1 MSRTDTIAAPVAARP
16 DSPRLAAR
24 RGRGLQSPRYGLLAL
39 AGVVALCLVL
49 DLALGSVRIP
59 PLVVLKIL
67 FTHQPAPE
75 GWDFIVLKIRL
86 PKALTAI
93 VVGSGLA
100 VSGLQ
105 MQTLFRNP
113 LAGPSVLGLTA
124 GASLGVA
131 VLLLAG
137 GSGASA
143 YAIRQLGLGGSWA
156 LVGAATA
163 GAALVMGLV
172 LALSARVRD
181 NVVMLIVG
189 MMLGSITLAIVSLW
203 QYFSAPEQIQE
214 YLLWTFGA
222 LGGVTGAQ
230 LAVLAGVVGLGLL
243 SAFASA
249 KPLNALLLG
258 ETYARSMGLTVGRAR
273 TFIIASTSLLAG
285 SITAFCGHCGAAP
298 GARAVW
304 HRRPPRAAARG
315 LPGRCGA
322 HAALRL
328 PHAAAGQPGRPAGE
342 RGYVAAGRAGGAVG
356 GAAAASSAN
365 FVVRAFAPF

>member
-1 MSRTDTIAAPVAARP
+1 MSTADTTPAPVAERLG
-16 DSPRLAAR
+16 SPAASEQ

-39 AGVVALCLVL
+39 GGAVALCFVL

-59 PLVVLKIL
+59 PLAVLKIL
-67 FTHQPAPE
+67 FTHQAVEE
-75 GWDFIVLKIRL
+75 GWDFIVLQIRL

-113 LAGPSVLGLTA
+113 LAGPSVLGLSA

-131 VLLLAG
+131 MLLLAG

-143 YAIRQLGLGGSWA
+143 YVIRQLGLGGSWA

-172 LALSARVRD
+172 LVLSARVRD

-222 LGGVTGAQ
+222 LGGVTGPQ
-230 LAVLAGVVGLGLL
+230 LVVLAAVVGVGLL
-243 SAFASA
+243 GAFASA
-249 KPLNALLLG
+249 KPLNALMLG
-258 ETYARSMGLTVGRAR
+258 ETYARSLGLTIGRSR
-273 TFIIASTSLLAG
+273 TLIIASTSLLAG
-285 SITAFCGHCGAAP
+285 SITAFCGPIGFVGIAVPHLVRGLFSTADHRVLLPAACLAGAALMLLCDCLTQ
-298 GARAVW
+298 
-304 HRRPPRAAARG
+304 
-315 LPGRCGA
+315 LPGSQ
-322 HAALRL
+322 AALPVSVVTSLLGAPVVLWVVLR
-328 PHAAAGQPGRPAGE
+328 R
-342 RGYVAAGRAGGAVG
+342 RGIRVA
-356 GAAAASSAN
+356 N
-365 FVVRAFAPF
+365 